1 MEKQESK
8 NRFPTF
14 QQPRRLRGTY
24 SEGKVMKKT
33 VPLVVEAVG
42 ISTACWAAQLERPS
56 KSP

>member
-42 ISTACWAAQLERPS
+42 ISTACWAAR
-56 KSP
+56 